1 MLYEPTQAVAEAVT
15 GHPEGGADRT
25 ATAVA
30 MVVDQMSEDSEKRA
44 RAAYSAD
51 GNGFDRPDQP
61 NVAQDIRMPT
71 AVARIPSVVQCNV
84 AADAHA
90 DAVDA
95 LHIHDEAL
103 LDSGCSWHVFTS
115 PDFFVHLR
123 PLPPA
128 TSQLK
133 VANGAKVAIEG
144 EGEVALRVNLKY
156 NLLSVSAL
164 EDEGYNTR
172 MDSRTAAHADRATNN
187 EYTTREAPAA
197 AHAARPQDAT
207 YPVCK
212 EKEETNGKSMTGI
225 MNAVSKCRSYFSKQ
239 GGMYCGYAA
248 AGISS
253 TDGDTTLWAQRQH
266 E

>member
-1 MLYEPTQAVAEAVT
+1 MGMGSIGLI
-15 GHPEGGADRT
+15 
-25 ATAVA
+25 
-30 MVVDQMSEDSEKRA
+30 S
-44 RAAYSAD
+44 
-51 GNGFDRPDQP
+51 
-61 NVAQDIRMPT
+61 
-71 AVARIPSVVQCNV
+71 
-84 AADAHA
+84 A

-207 YPVCK
+207 YPVRFLLSRLHILERFRCWPYRCQRRA
-212 EKEETNGKSMTGI
+212 EVTCCHC
-225 MNAVSKCRSYFSKQ
+225 NAPHVEPP
-239 GGMYCGYAA
+239 A
-248 AGISS
+248 
-253 TDGDTTLWAQRQH
+253 DQRYRCADSWTPS
-266 E
+266 